1 MVVEAH
7 SGKVLV
13 ASNASAKRPIASLT
27 KIATGAV
34 AVDWATAAGTEERGG
49 GGARAAASAPVSS
62 SPSPSSCSRTE
73 EESPAMV
80 KPVRL

>member
-1 MVVEAH
+1 MVIEAY

-34 AVDWATAAGTEERGG
+34 AVDWATAT
-49 GGARAAASAPVSS
+49 GADSARSDHRARR
-62 SPSPSSCSRTE
+62 PSPSSAAPIR
-73 EESPAMV
+73 
-80 KPVRL
+80 